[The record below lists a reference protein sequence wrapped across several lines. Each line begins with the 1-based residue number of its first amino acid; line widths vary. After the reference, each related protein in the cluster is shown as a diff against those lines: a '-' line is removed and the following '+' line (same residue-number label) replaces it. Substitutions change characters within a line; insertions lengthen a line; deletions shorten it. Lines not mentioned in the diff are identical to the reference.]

1 MDYYTSGRHNG
12 GATVT
17 IARDRSIYEWMAMS
31 DIFLATYSST
41 AVEALAFD
49 LPVILMVPNH
59 TPDMSLFHG
68 HRVQVLRASNPRELL
83 EHVDRLGDDKA
94 FAADYVSQM
103 SGLLDDVFGPR
114 DSLASARLATLCTE
128 LARRGPPVGSA

>member
-1 MDYYTSGRHNG
+1 
-12 GATVT
+12 
-17 IARDRSIYEWMAMS
+17 MAMS

-49 LPVILMVPNH
+49 LPVILLVPNH

-68 HRVQVLRASNPRELL
+68 HRVQVLSASNPLELR
-83 EHVDRLGDDKA
+83 EHVDRLDNDKA

-114 DSLASARLATLCTE
+114 DSLASLRLAAVCAE
-128 LARRGPPVGSA
+128 MARRGPSMDVA